1 MLGLFY
7 MPDLI
12 NFILDNTSDTE
23 SSFVNVL
30 NRNILFFTI
39 KYTDSD
45 IL

>member
-12 NFILDNTSDTE
+12 NFILDNASDIE

-45 IL
+45 KL